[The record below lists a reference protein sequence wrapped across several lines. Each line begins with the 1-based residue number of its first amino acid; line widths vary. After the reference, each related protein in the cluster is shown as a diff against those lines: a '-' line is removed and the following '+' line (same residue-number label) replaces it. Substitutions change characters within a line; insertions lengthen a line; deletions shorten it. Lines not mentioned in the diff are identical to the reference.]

1 MYDLD
6 DPEVQQNFA
15 HRYIHNLLEAD
26 EQVAFEEYLMEHP
39 KLIDAIETDKL
50 LARGLSLVETTTSK
64 QTGIQRSSWLGWLL
78 AGASVAY
85 LSMFAIGS
93 LPLQTK
99 QLDGIDRVVYIDDIR
114 SADPVQ
120 KRILLSSRSEKMV
133 LMLST
138 DLGQAGPFNIK
149 ISQLDSGDL
158 VAETKNAKQTET
170 NDIVILLNTELF
182 IFENLMNTE

>member
-120 KRILLSSRSEKMV
+120 KRILLSSR
-133 LMLST
+133 
-138 DLGQAGPFNIK
+138 
-149 ISQLDSGDL
+149 
-158 VAETKNAKQTET
+158 
-170 NDIVILLNTELF
+170 
-182 IFENLMNTE
+182 

>member
-78 AGASVAY
+78 
-85 LSMFAIGS
+85 
-93 LPLQTK
+93 
-99 QLDGIDRVVYIDDIR
+99 
-114 SADPVQ
+114 
-120 KRILLSSRSEKMV
+120 LL
-133 LMLST
+133 
-138 DLGQAGPFNIK
+138 
-149 ISQLDSGDL
+149 
-158 VAETKNAKQTET
+158 
-170 NDIVILLNTELF
+170 
-182 IFENLMNTE
+182 